1 MPDEDSRMNEPPIP
15 PSLNEPEQEQGRLVT
30 VSVGDTI
37 AELAADYYG
46 RVNAGIL
53 QSIREANPDLANI
66 DLIYEGQEIFMPAV
80 QSVPRV
86 LYSVSVASYH
96 SVAEAKAV
104 FLDLLNK
111 GYEATIY
118 PYLDAQGNTWYRITI
133 GTFDSRT
140 DAIGYS
146 GELKDKG
153 FFYAK
158 PVKISMEE

>member
-1 MPDEDSRMNEPPIP
+1 
-15 PSLNEPEQEQGRLVT
+15 
-30 VSVGDTI
+30 
-37 AELAADYYG
+37 
-46 RVNAGIL
+46 
-53 QSIREANPDLANI
+53 
-66 DLIYEGQEIFMPAV
+66 MPAV

-118 PYLDAQGNTWYRITI
+118 PYLDEQGNTWYRITI

-140 DAIGYS
+140 NAIGYS
-146 GELKDKG
+146 GELKEKG

-158 PVKISMEE
+158 PVKISMEDS